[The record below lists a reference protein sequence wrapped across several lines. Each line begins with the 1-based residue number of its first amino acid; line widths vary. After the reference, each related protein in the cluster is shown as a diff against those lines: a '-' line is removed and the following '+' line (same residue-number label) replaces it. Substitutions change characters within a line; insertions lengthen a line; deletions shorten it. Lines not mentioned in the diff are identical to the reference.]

1 MTVYLVIFYLPNVWY
16 DLNIKMCPK
25 FVAKDATDI
34 FFFSLY
40 LFFFFYLFNLLLYSS
55 LDIFLVFRKI
65 KMTLDFNNGH
75 IYLLLEILL
84 KYISINKSNNIR
96 IYFVFF

>member
-1 MTVYLVIFYLPNVWY
+1 MQLIHFSFPYT
-16 DLNIKMCPK
+16 C
-25 FVAKDATDI
+25 
-34 FFFSLY
+34 FFFD
-40 LFFFFYLFNLLLYSS
+40 LFNLLLYSS
-55 LDIFLVFRKI
+55 LDLFLVFPKI